1 MTKQKEYKWGE
12 LNVNATE
19 APIFDTKS
27 QKFTHS
33 LISVKYEAI
42 DFERLV
48 NEIIKNI
55 PNAQVP
61 FIITFTEK
69 W

>member
-1 MTKQKEYKWGE
+1 MTKQKEYKCGE

-19 APIFDTKS
+19 APVFDTKS
-27 QKFTHS
+27 QKFTSS
-33 LISVKYEAI
+33 LISVKDEDI
-42 DFERLV
+42 DFEKLT
-48 NEIIKNI
+48 NEVIKNI

-61 FIITFTEK
+61 FVITFPEK

>member
-19 APIFDTKS
+19 VPIFDTKS
-27 QKFTHS
+27 QKFTCS
-33 LISVKYEAI
+33 LISVKNEVI
-42 DFERLV
+42 DFEKLV
-48 NEIIKNI
+48 NEVIKNI

-61 FIITFTEK
+61 FVITFPEK